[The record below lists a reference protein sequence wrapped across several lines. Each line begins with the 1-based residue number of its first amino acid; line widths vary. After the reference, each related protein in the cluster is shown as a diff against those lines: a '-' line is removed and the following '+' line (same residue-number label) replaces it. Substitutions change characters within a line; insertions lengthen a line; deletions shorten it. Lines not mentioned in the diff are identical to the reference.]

1 MTEQAENETVPEAGT
16 ENLSGEAEDRST
28 FVRRIQ
34 EAWRDTVG
42 TYATDD
48 GETRN
53 LFMRLVDF
61 GALSREE
68 ATRLISEAKTSI
80 DENRQELDHRVD
92 ESLKATLKAL
102 TIPSSAEIA
111 ELETTIEVL
120 EKKLAELEAKKKAQG
135 QA

>member
-1 MTEQAENETVPEAGT
+1 MTDQGEEQTQGSAPAPDHA
-16 ENLSGEAEDRST
+16 SDRST

-34 EAWRDTVG
+34 DAWKDTVG

-61 GALSREE
+61 GALSRDE
-68 ATRLISEAKTSI
+68 ATRLLAEAKTGI
-80 DENRQELDHRVD
+80 DENRRELDQRV
-92 ESLKATLKAL
+92 EASLKSTLKAL

-111 ELETTIEVL
+111 ELEAVIAKL
-120 EKKLAELEAKKKAQG
+120 EAKLAELEAKKAKSGDA
-135 QA
+135 